1 MSRGRPNEQ
10 TETKDKWTLTSTN
23 YEGEITTIKYDVNKS
38 KRGPYSIEVTPPK
51 NSRPKKF
58 KIEKRAYNN
67 QPVYM
72 VFKTSNRSNAKTKIK
87 KFNQSID
94 YILTQEKLPG
104 VPKDAIIVD
113 LGIGESFN
121 KRFIEKYT

>member
-1 MSRGRPNEQ
+1 MSRGRPSEQ
-10 TETKDKWTLTSTN
+10 TEAKTKWALTDID
-23 YEGEITTIKYDVNKS
+23 YDGETTIIKYNVNKN
-38 KRGPYSIEVTPPK
+38 KRGPYSIEVIPPK
-51 NSRPKKF
+51 GTRTPKP
-58 KIEKRAYNN
+58 KIEKRAYNS

-104 VPKDAIIVD
+104 VSKNAIIMD
-113 LGIGESFN
+113 LGVGESFN
-121 KRFIEKYT
+121 RRFLEKYT

>member
-10 TETKDKWTLTSTN
+10 TEVKTKWTLTDVD
-23 YEGEITTIKYDVNKS
+23 YDGETTTIKYNVNKN
-38 KRGPYSIEVTPPK
+38 KRGPYSIEVTPSKGTRTPK
-51 NSRPKKF
+51 P

-104 VPKDAIIVD
+104 VPKNAIIMD
-113 LGIGESFN
+113 LGVGESFN
-121 KRFIEKYT
+121 RRFTEKYT